1 MWKSKKY
8 IFDDRILKSVDN
20 FCKMRKIK
28 KYVLFERIII
38 WKIFGLLLHDK
49 SFIKRYNIVS
59 AGGKVNHITKK
70 GWEKLIEIRERMRDT
85 FDIYESNW
93 KNISNMKKKIKI
105 KEYSETNNDCNKSK
119 TPILIS
125 KNKVT
130 MNNLEWI
137 LTIFITI

>member
-1 MWKSKKY
+1 M
-8 IFDDRILKSVDN
+8 
-20 FCKMRKIK
+20 
-28 KYVLFERIII
+28 
-38 WKIFGLLLHDK
+38 
-49 SFIKRYNIVS
+49 S
-59 AGGKVNHITKK
+59 AGVKVNHITKK

-125 KNKVT
+125 KNKVS

-137 LTIFITI
+137 LIIFIKNNLILQKKF